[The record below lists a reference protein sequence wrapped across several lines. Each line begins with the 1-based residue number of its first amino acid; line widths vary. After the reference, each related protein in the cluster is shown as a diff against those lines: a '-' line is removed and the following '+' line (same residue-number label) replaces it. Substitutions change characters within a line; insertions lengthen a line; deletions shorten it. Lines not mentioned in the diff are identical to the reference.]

1 MGLVWHARA
10 QQNPLADPARVATLR
25 GTGLLGGQ
33 KSDAFDRLANLAA
46 RFVGAPI
53 AMVTLLDDTHL
64 HALSGVGPPDLATSG
79 RAPVKDTFCQH
90 VVASTEPLIVDDA
103 REHDL
108 TKGLAVVKSGKVLA
122 YAGIPL
128 KLPSGDVLGTLCVAG
143 DTPRAW
149 KPEEISVLE
158 DLAQSVVTEIEMRA
172 DIEARRQ
179 AETDLQRRGRP
190 PPSADGQQ
198 PSGDLRAGPRGP
210 PALPQRGGRAPRH
223 RRRRASAPT
232 TSR

>member
-1 MGLVWHARA
+1 MSRARA
-10 QQNPLADPARVATLR
+10 TNPLADPARVATLR
-25 GTGLLGGQ
+25 ATGLLGGQ
-33 KSDAFDRLANLAA
+33 KVDAFDRLANLAA

-64 HALSGVGPPDLATSG
+64 HALSRIGPPDLAKSG

-128 KLPSGDVLGTLCVAG
+128 RLPSGHVLGTLCVAG

-149 KPEEISVLE
+149 KPEEVSVLE

-172 DIEARRQ
+172 DVEARRQ
-179 AETDLQRRGRP
+179 AETDLQRSDDRLRSLMDNSPAAIYARDLEGRLLFHNE
-190 PPSADGQQ
+190 AAERLGI
-198 PSGDLRAGPRGP
+198 AAH
-210 PALPQRGGRAPRH
+210 ALT
-223 RRRRASAPT
+223 RRSSTR
-232 TSR
+232 